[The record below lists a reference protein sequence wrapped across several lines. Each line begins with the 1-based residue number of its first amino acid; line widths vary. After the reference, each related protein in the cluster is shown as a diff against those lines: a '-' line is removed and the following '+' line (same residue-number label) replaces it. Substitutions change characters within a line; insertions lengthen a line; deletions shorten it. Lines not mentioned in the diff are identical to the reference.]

1 MANTFK
7 VLTRSFGTTSSA
19 DVYTVPSL
27 TKTLITN
34 IVVSNQDS
42 TARTFTIVLYNNASA
57 LNIPFATQTVV
68 PARDSVIIDAKTL
81 LDVGDIVRI
90 SASVNSQVTFHI
102 TGLEITP

>member
-7 VLTRSFGTTSSA
+7 VLARRFGTTSSV
-19 DVYTVPSL
+19 DVYTVPAA

-42 TARTFTIVLYNNASA
+42 TARTFNIVLYNNSEAVNVP
-57 LNIPFATQTVV
+57 LATQTTV

-81 LDVGDIVRI
+81 IEAGDIVRI
-90 SASVNSQVTFHI
+90 LSSVNSQVAFHI
-102 TGLEITP
+102 TGLEIT

>member
-7 VLTRSFGTTSSA
+7 VLARQFGTTGSVT
-19 DVYTVPSL
+19 VYTVPSA

-42 TARTFTIVLYNNASA
+42 TARTFTINL
-57 LNIPFATQTVV
+57 LNSTLNESIPLATATTV

-81 LDVGDIVRI
+81 LDAGDQIRI
-90 SASVNSQVTFHI
+90 LASVNSQVSFHI
-102 TGLEITP
+102 TGLEIN

>member
-7 VLTRSFGTTSSA
+7 VLARRFGTTGSV
-19 DVYTVPSL
+19 DVYTVPSA

-42 TARTFTIVLYNNASA
+42 TSRTFTIVLYNNASA
-57 LNIPFATQTVV
+57 VNVPLATQTVV

-90 SASVNSQVTFHI
+90 SSSVDNQVSFHI
-102 TGLEITP
+102 TGLEIT